1 MAPRDVE
8 SWTNMERAVDT
19 LNRLLAAEYGSLV
32 RRLGEA
38 APFVSWRSASDRA
51 EIRRILSD
59 SEAHQRELIQ
69 MIIRL
74 RGAPI
79 PPTYPTAVG
88 GVHYLRLTFLMP
100 QVIAGVR
107 DLVRLYETVG
117 TTGDRDADALCGR
130 ILENHK
136 RHLANLQRIHSNLFQ
151 PA

>member
-1 MAPRDVE
+1 
-8 SWTNMERAVDT
+8 MERAVDT
-19 LNRLLAAEYGSLV
+19 LNRLLAAEHGSLV
-32 RRLGEA
+32 RRLEEA

-51 EIRRILSD
+51 EIQRMFSD
-59 SEAHQRELIQ
+59 TECHQRDLIQ

-74 RGAPI
+74 RGAPL

-88 GVHYLRLTFLMP
+88 GLHYLRLSYLMP

-107 DLVRLYETVG
+107 DIVDLYESVG